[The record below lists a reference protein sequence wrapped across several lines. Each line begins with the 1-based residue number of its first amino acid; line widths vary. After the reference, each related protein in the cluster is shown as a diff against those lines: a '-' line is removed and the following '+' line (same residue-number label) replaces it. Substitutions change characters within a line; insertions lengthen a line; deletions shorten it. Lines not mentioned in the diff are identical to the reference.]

1 MLTPAYRRLTWP
13 AVPTSLRLVP
23 TLTLV
28 ALLAGCAGLPAAE
41 QADGGSSAPVGP
53 AAGPAPAGPAAAAP
67 TAGDEAAATGGI
79 EAAVVVDEGYELDVI
94 SQEYEYTYGQYLLF
108 SDGSV
113 LDHLPAAAPAD
124 FDAAASRAAEPTSWG
139 TWQIDGDQLILTWNG
154 QESTPYDSWF
164 RLDTM
169 AAGETLDAAYS
180 AIDTVSQGGGS
191 GSSFFASG
199 WQQLVL
205 TADGAFAR
213 TAGGSVE
220 SSSELGQVVSG
231 STASER
237 GRYRFD
243 GPLLELAFDDGHT
256 ERAGAF
262 FTGDD
267 RQTLLLNG
275 VSFQRDL

>member
-1 MLTPAYRRLTWP
+1 MFPPAYRRLTWP

-23 TLTLV
+23 ALTLV
-28 ALLAGCAGLPAAE
+28 ALLAGCAGLSAAE

-53 AAGPAPAGPAAAAP
+53 AAAAP
-67 TAGDEAAATGGI
+67 TAGGEAAPTDGI
-79 EAAVVVDEGYELDVI
+79 EAAVVVDEGYQLDVI
-94 SQEYEYTYGQYLLF
+94 SQEFEYTYGQYLLF

-124 FDAAASRAAEPTSWG
+124 FDAAASRAAEPNSWG
-139 TWQIDGDQLILTWNG
+139 TWQIDGDRLILTWNG

-243 GPLLELAFDDGHT
+243 GPLLELAFEDGHT